1 MKPSARNRVPVKAVR
16 ISKDEAIAHVEL
28 GATGPRIVPSIT
40 VEASDVMLA
49 IGE

>member
-1 MKPSARNRVPVKAVR
+1 MKLSARNRMPAKAVR
-16 ISKDEAIAHVEL
+16 ITQDEAIAHVEL
-28 GATGPRIVPSIT
+28 GATGPRIVSSIT